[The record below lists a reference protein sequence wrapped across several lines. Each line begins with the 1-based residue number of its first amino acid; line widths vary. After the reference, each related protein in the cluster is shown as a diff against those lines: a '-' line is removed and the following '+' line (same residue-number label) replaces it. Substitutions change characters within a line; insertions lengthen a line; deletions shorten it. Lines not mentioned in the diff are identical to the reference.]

1 MNPALIVAMQDELKR
16 YETSKGAIRFSVDK
30 PLPAALV
37 KKIVK
42 ARVAENEG
50 RKKR

>member
-1 MNPALIVAMQDELKR
+1 VPTQFAKELEPYDVKH
-16 YETSKGAIRFSVDK
+16 TTIRFSVDK

-42 ARVAENEG
+42 SRIAENEARAAG
-50 RKKR
+50 RR